1 MQLAP
6 NSQPVNISSP
16 YMENI
21 INFSFNIILKTEWS
35 KRRKQSFCILHLDRS
50 GDRWIPTDSLWLS

>member
-6 NSQPVNISSP
+6 NLQPVNISSP
-16 YMENI
+16 NMI
-21 INFSFNIILKTEWS
+21 HFSFNIIFKTEWS
-35 KRRKQSFCILHLDRS
+35 KRQKQSFCILHLDCS